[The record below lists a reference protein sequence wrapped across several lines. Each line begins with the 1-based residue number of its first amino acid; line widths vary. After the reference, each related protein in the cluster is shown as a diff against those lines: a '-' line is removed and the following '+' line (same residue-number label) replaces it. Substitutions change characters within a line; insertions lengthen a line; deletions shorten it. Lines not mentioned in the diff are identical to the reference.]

1 MIPFSAMLWLV
12 ALFFGALGLRRGWKS
27 ELLSGGALILALFT
41 ILQLDGWLRNS
52 ILRFATLAQLFALQ
66 AAVLLLIFFL
76 THSNLG
82 WFLQRPASGASS
94 RRRSL
99 LMHSLGAAL
108 GRCERLSARCFAL
121 VPSGYQPL
129 SVRAND
135 IGAVAGFP
143 RGRSHPQSALARS
156 HWWSWRAALTGWHC
170 PDPLGTLLQDVS
182 EGCEHTSRIGIP
194 TCTSTLLALAARGFR
209 RLLVSY
215 MSAVSL
221 SAVRIS
227 RRAR

>member
-52 ILRFATLAQLFALQ
+52 LLRFASLAQLFALQ
-66 AAVLLLIFFL
+66 AAVLLLVFFL

-82 WFLQRPASGASS
+82 WFSQRPASGASS

-108 GRCERLSARCFAL
+108 GGVNGYLLAASLWYLLDINLYPFAPMISA
-121 VPSGYQPL
+121 PSLGSPAAEAIRNLPL
-129 SVRAND
+129 LGLTGGPGELLTVG
-135 IGAVAGFP
+135 I
-143 RGRSHPQSALARS
+143 
-156 HWWSWRAALTGWHC
+156 ALT
-170 PDPLGTLLQDVS
+170 LV
-182 EGCEHTSRIGIP
+182 
-194 TCTSTLLALAARGFR
+194 ALFFK
-209 RLLVSY
+209 
-215 MSAVSL
+215 M
-221 SAVRIS
+221 
-227 RRAR
+227 